1 MYGCMVLW
9 FVWLYGL
16 FDCMV
21 CMVRPTKLHVIVG
34 TLDSGLEKY
43 APNLDCYYTLS
54 YLSLQ
59 YRSHS
64 SGESLRL
71 IMRMLDEVAV
81 KNY

>member
-1 MYGCMVLW
+1 MVCMVR
-9 FVWLYGL
+9 
-16 FDCMV
+16 
-21 CMVRPTKLHVIVG
+21 MVRPTKLHVIVG

-64 SGESLRL
+64 SGGSLRL
-71 IMRMLDEVAV
+71 ITRMLDEVAV

>member
-1 MYGCMVLW
+1 MVCLVVW
-9 FVWLYGL
+9 FVCLYGL
-16 FDCMV
+16 YGDCMV

-64 SGESLRL
+64 SGGSLRL
-71 IMRMLDEVAV
+71 ITRMLDEVAV